1 MSVALTLKVYRG
13 DALVMVRDFDRDM
26 IRIGK
31 LSTAH
36 LCLEDEKVS
45 RIHAVIESTPDGG
58 LSVMDMGSVEGTW
71 LNGKRISKGPLQFG
85 DELRLGG
92 LTVRVEARGAAAA
105 AAAPTTQ
112 PSVVVAMAPPPP
124 PPPEVLYE
132 AGPATLPNM
141 PAVSDVAAVP
151 PRQLAPAA
159 GVMGLSLR
167 IRWGADQLLAE
178 HLLRP
183 GKESEFRVG
192 SGEGVDFVMGD
203 RSLGGSS
210 FTLARSSGG
219 GFQVFAPRG
228 ARTVRERAGESA
240 TVVDASGGLQVA
252 AGELLTVDLGGIFA
266 EATLQPLPAPVVVP
280 WGENVDYGV
289 LNVFLVMFF
298 LAGLFVVTAFNRDAA
313 GDAYADELSGANA
326 RLAKL
331 IVKPPETQ
339 KNPFLE
345 KLKQQ
350 KEDSEMAAKRR
361 GDEGQMGKKDET
373 KKNARAAP
381 KGDPTNKDQARMLT
395 EKIFGGK
402 DGGGISTIFGHN
414 GLGGELKSAMGNM
427 FGAAAG
433 DAQGL
438 GGLGLRGGGSGGGG
452 VGDTIGIGG
461 IGTKGRGGGTGSYGT
476 GIGGMNEK
484 KQVDIGIASSDPTV
498 VGSLDK
504 ELIRQVIR
512 RNRNQVKYCYE
523 LQLQR
528 NPKLA
533 GKVSIKF
540 VITADGTVA
549 SSQVASST
557 VNNAELETCVAGRV
571 RAWEFPKP
579 KGGGVVVVT
588 YPFVFNQS
596 GG

>member
-1 MSVALTLKVYRG
+1 MPVALTLKVYRG
-13 DALVMVRDFDRDM
+13 DTLVMSRDFDRD
-26 IRIGK
+26 IIKIGK
-31 LSTAH
+31 LASAH

-45 RIHAVIESTPDGG
+45 RIHAVIETGPDGG
-58 LSVMDMGSVEGTW
+58 LSVVDMGSVEGTW
-71 LNGKRISKGPLQFG
+71 VNGKRIASRGPLQSG

-92 LTVRVEARGAAAA
+92 LTVRVEARGQSAAAE
-105 AAAPTTQ
+105 PMTQ
-112 PSVVVAMAPPPP
+112 PPGRVAVAPPP

-132 AGPATLPNM
+132 RGPATLPNM
-141 PAVSDVAAVP
+141 PAVTEAAVAP

-167 IRWGADQLLAE
+167 LRWGADQLLAE

-183 GKESEFRVG
+183 GAEAEFRVG
-192 SGEGVDFVMGD
+192 SDEGVDFVMGE
-203 RSLGGSS
+203 RALGGSS
-210 FTLARSSGG
+210 FTLVRGSGG
-219 GFQVFAPRG
+219 MFQVFAPRG
-228 ARTVRERAGESA
+228 ARTTRERAGESSE
-240 TVVDASGGLQVA
+240 VDASGGLQVA
-252 AGELLTVDLGGIFA
+252 AGELITVELGGIFA
-266 EATLQPLPAPVVVP
+266 EATLQPLPAPVAVP

-289 LNVFLVMFF
+289 LNIFLVMFF

>member
-1 MSVALTLKVYRG
+1 MPVALTLKVYRG
-13 DALVMVRDFDRDM
+13 DALVTTRDFDRD
-26 IRIGK
+26 IIKIGK
-31 LSTAH
+31 LASAH

-45 RIHAVIESTPDGG
+45 RIHAVIEAAPDGS
-58 LSVMDMGSVEGTW
+58 LSVIDMGSVEGTW
-71 LNGKRISKGPLQFG
+71 VNGKRVSKGPLQFG
-85 DELRLGG
+85 DELRLGA
-92 LTVRVEARGAAAA
+92 TTIRVEARNAAASA
-105 AAAPTTQ
+105 ALTAPEL
-112 PSVVVAMAPPPP
+112 PSVVAAPPPP
-124 PPPEVLYE
+124 PGPEIIYE

-141 PAVSDVAAVP
+141 PAVSEVAFVP
-151 PRQLAPAA
+151 ARQLAPAA
-159 GVMGLSLR
+159 GLMGLSIR
-167 IRWGADQLLAE
+167 FRWGADQILAE

-183 GKESEFRVG
+183 GKETEFCVG
-192 SGEGVDFVMGD
+192 SDEGVDFVMGGAAA
-203 RSLGGSS
+203 GGGT
-210 FTLARSSGG
+210 FTLVRGSGG
-219 GFQVFAPRG
+219 TFQVFAPRG
-228 ARTVRERAGESA
+228 ARATRERDGVTTDVE
-240 TVVDASGGLQVA
+240 ASGGVA
-252 AGELLTVDLGGIFA
+252 VSAGELITVEFGSIFA
-266 EATLQPLPAPVVVP
+266 EATLQPMPAPVLVP
-280 WGENVDYGV
+280 FGEGIDYGV

-298 LAGLFVVTAFNRDAA
+298 LAGLFVVTAFNREAA

-381 KGDPTNKDQARMLT
+381 KGDPNNKDQARMLT